1 MKAQVYVTTKEGILD
16 PQGRTVHKALTSLG
30 ISSINNVH
38 MGKFIELDLEDM
50 DKAQA
55 RTVTTEA
62 CDRLLVNSNIESY
75 RFEIVED

>member
-30 ISSINNVH
+30 ISAINNVH

-50 DKAQA
+50 DETKA